1 MKNLLLP
8 TLIALSFPAAAAQP
22 DVLPVKQISLELAR
36 HRHGRSRS
44 LPWAGI

>member
-36 HRHGRSRS
+36 DIAMG
-44 LPWAGI
+44 AVEAC